1 MGRGGGPYDSANSSM
16 STTMW
21 APFPT
26 LPGLGIVV
34 NGIALVNI
42 GLAGRAQQGVVVDAG
57 QAVLADGAVLE
68 PPERQVGKGP
78 VDDAVVGLSAVAAK
92 VLGAPHL
99 GGRHVS
105 LIGKLVPVTVQ
116 ELTVSFSRSEYC
128 LCVFDRSKEKK

>member
-1 MGRGGGPYDSANSSM
+1 
-16 STTMW
+16 MW

-26 LPGLGIVV
+26 LPSVGIVV
-34 NGIALVNI
+34 NGVTLVNI

-68 PPERQVGKGP
+68 PSERQVGKGP

-116 ELTVSFSRSEYC
+116 ELTVSFSRSEHC
-128 LCVFDRSKEKK
+128 LCVFDRRKEKK